1 MDPFLDE
8 PQAEEGGF
16 DPRALLRLFWRRKWL
31 FIIPFILCF
40 SMATVAIKTMTP
52 IYYSSGQVQIVL
64 RNTETRLLNDP
75 SRQFGRERD
84 VDRMAMAEMDLLLT
98 SPDFLERVVR
108 DLQLQVDPQWVPQ
121 PKDGTTLSEAQAVS
135 RAIGRLKNNLRLS
148 HDGSRVFQIGVRDT
162 DPQRAHNLAVYVLNR
177 FIEEYRANQV
187 AFRTSTRDF
196 LEGQLEEYQAEL
208 TKAEQ
213 ELSDFMSGMA
223 SVSLLE
229 ISVNAANMGIA
240 EENLNH
246 LRTRYNGPEL
256 SEISRIEQ
264 DVKLLVSP
272 RFDVRRYSADPHITA
287 IVREMQDLAL
297 DQVVVAQDAPGYRD
311 LQTRLGLLRV
321 RLNNQIE
328 QMVAPDFPNLSFM
341 DRNQVSQ
348 FVYLSILR
356 STIKW
361 VIDTMDG
368 QIREFRSF
376 TTQQPAQSARLSE
389 LQDQVE
395 RARGLVQTIQ
405 QEVTQQT
412 MNIEASISE
421 IGFQVKIRKPALYP
435 QGPVEPNKLKLLM
448 MGFVLSVGLGG
459 GLVVLAIFLDRTFS
473 AVTDI
478 EKALGLNVIG
488 TLPLIVDD
496 HFERRK
502 KLRLLRWVTI
512 ILGIIA
518 VSAIGF
524 LVIYPRLS

>member
-64 RNTETRLLNDP
+64 RNTETRILNDP
-75 SRQFGRERD
+75 SRQFGRDRD

-98 SPDFLERVVR
+98 SPDFLDRVVR
-108 DLQLQVDPQWVPQ
+108 DLQLQVDPGWVAQ
-121 PKDGTTLSEAQAVS
+121 PKDGSSLSEGQAVS
-135 RAIGRLKNNLRLS
+135 RAIGRLKNSIRLAQ
-148 HDGSRVFQIGVRDT
+148 DGSRVFQIGIRDP
-162 DPQRAHNLAVYVLNR
+162 DPQRAHNLAVYVLNK
-177 FIEEYRANQV
+177 FIDEYRANQV

-196 LEGQLEEYQAEL
+196 LEGQLEGYQVEL
-208 TKAEQ
+208 TKAEA
-213 ELSDFMSGMA
+213 ELSEFMAGMA
-223 SVSLLE
+223 SASLLE
-229 ISVNAANMGIA
+229 ISVNAANISTA

-256 SEISRIEQ
+256 SELSRVEQ
-264 DVKLLVSP
+264 DVKPLVGN
-272 RFDVRRYSADPHITA
+272 RFDVRRYAADPHVTA
-287 IVREMQDLAL
+287 ILREMQDLAL
-297 DQVVVAQDAPGYRD
+297 DQAVLAQDAPGYRD

-328 QMVAPDFPNLSFM
+328 QLVAPDFPNLTFM

-348 FVYLSILR
+348 LVYLSIFR

-361 VIDTMDG
+361 VIDTLDL

-389 LQDQVE
+389 LQDKVE

-421 IGFQVKIRKPALYP
+421 IGFQVKIRKEPFYP
-435 QGPVEPNKLKLLM
+435 QAPIEPNKLKLLL
-448 MGFVLSVGLGG
+448 MGFVLSLGLGG
-459 GLVVLAIFLDRTFS
+459 GLVILAIFMDRTFS

-478 EKALGLNVIG
+478 EKSLGIMVIG
-488 TLPLIVDD
+488 TLPVIVDD
-496 HFERRK
+496 HFERKR
-502 KLRLLRWVTI
+502 KLRLLRWATI

-518 VSAIGF
+518 VSAVGF